1 MGYGAWDEQPSQPWS
16 CLQPYR
22 QPLGSTLVTNSCE
35 ILFPSS
41 DPAPHP
47 STGEEVAVAVMEV
60 FAELSRELRQLKD
73 LPLAIASL
81 QGASPAFRHTEVG
94 VVWQRR
100 SNAVFKGSYVAAI
113 LNYIIL

>member
-1 MGYGAWDEQPSQPWS
+1 M
-16 CLQPYR
+16 
-22 QPLGSTLVTNSCE
+22 
-35 ILFPSS
+35 
-41 DPAPHP
+41 
-47 STGEEVAVAVMEV
+47 AVMEV

-100 SNAVFKGSYVAAI
+100 S
-113 LNYIIL
+113 